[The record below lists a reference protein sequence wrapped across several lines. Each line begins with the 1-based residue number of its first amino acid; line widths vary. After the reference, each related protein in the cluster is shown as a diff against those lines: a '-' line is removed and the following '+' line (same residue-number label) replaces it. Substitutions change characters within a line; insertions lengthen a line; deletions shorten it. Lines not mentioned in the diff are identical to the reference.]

1 MKYLVTRFLSGVRFM
16 PRSQRGDTI
25 IEVLIATG
33 IVSLVLTSAFALT
46 SRNVRANQAVQE
58 QAYAQ
63 KLVEKQ
69 VELLRAVVV
78 KPTTDDKCF
87 NDSGS
92 AVDLTDAACK
102 PTNGGAAYTLTVHL
116 IPSATNTYS
125 ITATWHNLTGGDSNI
140 TVYYRVAP

>member
-69 VELLRAVVV
+69 VELLRAVAS
-78 KPTTDDKCF
+78 KPTVDKCF
-87 NDSGS
+87 NDSGTP
-92 AVDLTDAACK
+92 VELTDAACK
-102 PTNGGAAYTLTVHL
+102 PTNGGATYKLTVHPTNL
-116 IPSATNTYS
+116 ATNTYS
-125 ITATWHNLTGGDSNI
+125 ITATWHNLTGGDANI

>member
-1 MKYLVTRFLSGVRFM
+1 MKYLVTRLLRGIRAL

-33 IVSLVLTSAFALT
+33 IVSLVLTSAYALT

-69 VELLRAVVV
+69 VELLRAAAV
-78 KPTTDDKCF
+78 KQPSGGTSCFDNADKLT
-87 NDSGS
+87 S
-92 AVDLTDAACK
+92 ACNV
-102 PTNGGAAYTLTVHL
+102 PNGGVTYTLKVSTDFLVA
-116 IPSATNTYS
+116 PNTYS
-125 ITATWHNLTGGDSNI
+125 ITATWPSLSGGDANI

>member
-1 MKYLVTRFLSGVRFM
+1 MIYSRKLLRAHDNSSRAE
-16 PRSQRGDTI
+16 RGDTI

-46 SRNVRANQAVQE
+46 SRNVRTNQAVQE

-69 VELLRAVVV
+69 VELLRAVAS
-78 KPTTDDKCF
+78 KPTVDSCFDDTGTRK
-87 NDSGS
+87 DAS
-92 AVDLTDAACK
+92 DAACNV
-102 PTNGGAAYTLTVHL
+102 TNGGAAYDLTVH
-116 IPSATNTYS
+116 PTVSANTYS
-125 ITATWHNLTGGDSNI
+125 ITATWSSLTGGDANV